1 MQCFKH
7 VTSVFNSRWK
17 VSQFSPLPYK
27 THSINKDQY
36 HFIIFKNSNKTI
48 ATYKWNYYT
57 FLWPLI
63 AKERELARLDFVL
76 LKDESKQAK
85 QHTCIPK
92 TTTHIHKTT
101 TTTTIC
107 QLTQHK
113 QIVFKWRSSFCQMID
128 SKRSDLD
135 SQIR

>member
-1 MQCFKH
+1 M
-7 VTSVFNSRWK
+7 
-17 VSQFSPLPYK
+17 
-27 THSINKDQY
+27 
-36 HFIIFKNSNKTI
+36 
-48 ATYKWNYYT
+48 
-57 FLWPLI
+57 
-63 AKERELARLDFVL
+63 L

-92 TTTHIHKTT
+92 TTTHIDKTT
-101 TTTTIC
+101 ITTTATTIC
-107 QLTQHK
+107 QLTQHT